1 MTEEVIDAEETGQQ
15 EVLSVGAS
23 LRAARERCG
32 YELRDIAQALKLD
45 ILVITALENNDFE
58 HLPEPIFV
66 CGYLRAY
73 ANHVSIPSDPLIEA
87 FTNRGIEAPP
97 ITRQKPV
104 KAQVSSR
111 DNHVRGVSYGLA
123 LVLLIMLITW
133 WRSNSLD
140 ITDTA
145 PVPVAEKETVITP
158 VQVTTELETTPDSM
172 SDDPVTTQA
181 NIQPLPDEQVET
193 VVEPQVSVSAASD
206 ETPPVITETVVDKP
220 AGPQSSIVMVFSADS
235 WLEVEDAAGNKLEYN
250 LMREGRKHELSG
262 IAPFKVFLGNA
273 REVEIEYNGRPFDH
287 TPYIKGDLAHFRL
300 GRSGDTV
307 TADETETE

>member
-1 MTEEVIDAEETGQQ
+1 MTEEVMDTEQAGQQ
-15 EVLSVGAS
+15 EELSVGAS

-32 YELRDIAQALKLD
+32 YEPRDIAQALKLD
-45 ILVITALENNDFE
+45 ISVITALENNDFE

-73 ANHVSIPSDPLIEA
+73 ASHVSIPSDPLIEA

-111 DNHVRGVSYGLA
+111 DNYVRGVSYGLV

-145 PVPVAEKETVITP
+145 PVPVAEKETVTTP
-158 VQVTTELETTPDSM
+158 IQVTTELEKAPDTM
-172 SDDPVTTQA
+172 SGDPVTTRT
-181 NIQPLPDEQVET
+181 NIQSLPDEQVET
-193 VVEPQVSVSAASD
+193 VVEPQVSVSTASG
-206 ETPPVITETVVDKP
+206 ETPTVISETVVDKP

-235 WLEVEDAAGNKLEYN
+235 WLEVEDAAGNKLEYD
-250 LMREGRKHELSG
+250 LMREGRTRELSG

-287 TPYIKGDLAHFRL
+287 SPYIKGDLAHFRI
-300 GRSGDTV
+300 GSGDDTV
-307 TADETETE
+307 TADGTETE